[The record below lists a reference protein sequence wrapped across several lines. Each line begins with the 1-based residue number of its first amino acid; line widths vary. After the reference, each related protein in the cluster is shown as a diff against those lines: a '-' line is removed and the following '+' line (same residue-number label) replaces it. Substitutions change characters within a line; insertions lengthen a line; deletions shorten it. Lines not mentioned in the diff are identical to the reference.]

1 MFMPGMFT
9 NSANATPDQIAQKRA
24 MLMAM
29 MPKFGSANYV
39 GEGLGQLATGIAYGR
54 QFRGMDKQEAAGRQS
69 AADRFKALLGG
80 GAAQP
85 GAFNVLGQPPA
96 DPMSPEAIG
105 ADTMAA
111 LGKGPLTQ
119 DAVVSELV
127 KRGMPE
133 HAALGFAMNFKDES
147 GFDPAAVGDNG
158 NAFGLGQWNGPR
170 KKALFDYA
178 ANQGKNPADPQVQ
191 YDYLMTELQGPES
204 GAWAKIAGTNDP
216 NSAAVAVLNHF
227 ERPAEEHRARREAA
241 YMGGQQPSGQ
251 QGSQIGIDQLYAAM
265 ADPWMGPEQK
275 AILQSMIADRQKQT
289 DPAYQL
295 GLQADQL
302 GLEKAQ
308 LEVDALRNPKPEPIK
323 VGDVLLDPTT
333 MQPIYDGRTPKDDR
347 TSSQKDYSFYVADE
361 RKAGRQ
367 PLSFNEWELQGK
379 KAGAANTTVT
389 VGGEPS
395 DGALRKKLSEKEGEG
410 WAAYLDA
417 GNKSAGTMQDM
428 QLLDELITM
437 APQGPVAGRL
447 ASMFPGVNSAADAF
461 TSVVKRVA
469 PTLRATGSGSTS
481 DIEYDGMLKSLPQ
494 LASTPEANTA
504 IAAMMKAKAQVNI
517 DRAQI
522 ISRYQNGEISA
533 VEARNAVNEIDKRS
547 IMTPELKAILGNL
560 KPSDAAVPEGV
571 DPSDWEYMTPEERAM
586 FQ

>member
-1 MFMPGMFT
+1 MFMPGIFT

-85 GAFNVLGQPPA
+85 GAFNVLGQPPV

-119 DAVVSELV
+119 DQIVKGLV
-127 KRGMPE
+127 ERGMPE

-170 KKALFDYA
+170 KKALFDFA
-178 ANQGKNPADPQVQ
+178 AGQGKDPADPQVQ

-204 GAWAKIAGTNDP
+204 AAWAKIAGTNDP
-216 NSAAVAVLNHF
+216 SSAAVAVLNHF
-227 ERPAEEHRARREAA
+227 ERPAETHRARREAA
-241 YMGGQQPSGQ
+241 YVGGQQPAGT
-251 QGSQIGIDQLYAAM
+251 QGSQIGLDQLYAAM

-295 GLQADQL
+295 GLQ
-302 GLEKAQ
+302 KAQ
-308 LEVDALRNPKPEPIK
+308 LEVDALRNKPAAEK
-323 VGDVLLDPTT
+323 
-333 MQPIYDGRTPKDDR
+333 YRT
-347 TSSQKDYSFYVADE
+347 
-361 RKAGRQ
+361 
-367 PLSFNEWELQGK
+367 L
-379 KAGAANTTVT
+379 
-389 VGGEPS
+389 
-395 DGALRKKLSEKEGEG
+395 
-410 WAAYLDA
+410 
-417 GNKSAGTMQDM
+417 
-428 QLLDELITM
+428 
-437 APQGPVAGRL
+437 
-447 ASMFPGVNSAADAF
+447 
-461 TSVVKRVA
+461 
-469 PTLRATGSGSTS
+469 
-481 DIEYDGMLKSLPQ
+481 
-494 LASTPEANTA
+494 
-504 IAAMMKAKAQVNI
+504 
-517 DRAQI
+517 
-522 ISRYQNGEISA
+522 
-533 VEARNAVNEIDKRS
+533 
-547 IMTPELKAILGNL
+547 
-560 KPSDAAVPEGV
+560 
-571 DPSDWEYMTPEERAM
+571 TPEEAAQAGLPPGGVYQTDSSGKLYVTQKAPGQDGGVEYGLQPVYGTDENGNTVVMQLGKNGTAVATQLPDGVKPDLAVKGYENAYGTGRGKADAENDASASADMQAAKNALKLIGDLKSDPNRQRGTGWSSWFNGIPATAGYDYQNKVEQAKSGAFLTAIQSLRGLGALSNAEGDAATKAITRLDTATSEEAFLSALSDYEAIVQQGYDRAAQRASGRSGGVSSQPTHR
-586 FQ
+586 FNPATGKIEIIGGGQ

>member
-1 MFMPGMFT
+1 
-9 NSANATPDQIAQKRA
+9 
-24 MLMAM
+24 
-29 MPKFGSANYV
+29 
-39 GEGLGQLATGIAYGR
+39 
-54 QFRGMDKQEAAGRQS
+54 
-69 AADRFKALLGG
+69 
-80 GAAQP
+80 
-85 GAFNVLGQPPA
+85 
-96 DPMSPEAIG
+96 
-105 ADTMAA
+105 
-111 LGKGPLTQ
+111 
-119 DAVVSELV
+119 
-127 KRGMPE
+127 
-133 HAALGFAMNFKDES
+133 
-147 GFDPAAVGDNG
+147 
-158 NAFGLGQWNGPR
+158 
-170 KKALFDYA
+170 
-178 ANQGKNPADPQVQ
+178 
-191 YDYLMTELQGPES
+191 
-204 GAWAKIAGTNDP
+204 
-216 NSAAVAVLNHF
+216 
-227 ERPAEEHRARREAA
+227 
-241 YMGGQQPSGQ
+241 MGGQQPAGA
-251 QGSQIGIDQLYAAM
+251 QGSQIGLDQLYAAM
-265 ADPWMGPEQK
+265 ADPWMAPEQK

-302 GLEKAQ
+302 AVEKGRLEI
-308 LEVDALRNPKPEPIK
+308 DAMRNPKPEPIK

-333 MQPIYDGRTPKDDR
+333 MQPIYDGRAPKDDR

-469 PTLRATGSGSTS
+469 PTLRATGSGATS

-560 KPSDAAVPEGV
+560 KPSDAAVPDGV
-571 DPSDWEYMTPEERAM
+571 DPSDWDYMTPEERAM

>member
-54 QFRGMDKQEAAGRQS
+54 QFRGMDKQESAGRQS

-85 GAFNVLGQPPA
+85 GAFNVLGQPPV

-119 DAVVSELV
+119 DQIVSELV

-170 KKALFDYA
+170 KKALFDFA
-178 ANQGKNPADPQVQ
+178 AGQGKDPADPQVQ

-241 YMGGQQPSGQ
+241 YMGGQQPAGT
-251 QGSQIGIDQLYAAM
+251 QGSQIGLDQLYAAM

-275 AILQSMIADRQKQT
+275 AILQSMIAERQKQS
-289 DPAYQL
+289 DPAYQM

-308 LEVDALRNPKPEPIK
+308 LEVDALRNPKPDPIK

-333 MQPIYDGRTPKDDR
+333 MQPIYDARKPTDDR
-347 TSSQKDYSFYVADE
+347 TSSQKDYAFYAQQE
-361 RKAGRQ
+361 AAAGRQ
-367 PLSFNEWELQGK
+367 PLSFNEWDLQSR
-379 KAGAANTTVT
+379 KAGAANVT

-395 DGALRKKLSEKEGEG
+395 DGALRKKLSEKEGES

-494 LASTPEANTA
+494 LSSKPEANTA
-504 IAAMMKAKAQVNI
+504 IAAMMKAKAQINI
-517 DRAQI
+517 DRAKI
-522 ISRYQNGEISA
+522 VSAYQNGQISA
-533 VEARNAVNEIDKRS
+533 SDAREKINELDGRS
-547 IMTPELKAILGNL
+547 IMTPELKSILGGLN
-560 KPSDAAVPEGV
+560 PDASGAPDGI
-571 DPSDWEYMTPEERAM
+571 DPADWEYMTPEERAI